1 MSAGWPDWETLNAYV
16 DGELDSAGRADVAR
30 AVAEDQETAEAVARL
45 SRLKQAA
52 QDAGGADAGERP
64 AVDLPDGGRARRRA
78 VWGTAAAVLVAAAL
92 GLTAGFWPRVSEPE
106 WIGAAHAVHAG
117 WAEDKAEDTK
127 EAGTTSAV
135 LLAAVEDFGR
145 VPFVPDFSA
154 NKLSLASVRRAHLG
168 ETPVLHLGY
177 RGTRGCRVSLLVLAE
192 PRALTAELATVETA
206 TGPAHLWRAGGIGY
220 ALIASGMDEAR
231 LRVLA
236 EAAHAAT
243 RERSQPDAETRTALR
258 RSRAESQPCGA

>member
-1 MSAGWPDWETLNAYV
+1 M
-16 DGELDSAGRADVAR
+16 
-30 AVAEDQETAEAVARL
+30 
-45 SRLKQAA
+45 
-52 QDAGGADAGERP
+52 
-64 AVDLPDGGRARRRA
+64 
-78 VWGTAAAVLVAAAL
+78 LVAAAL
-92 GLTAGFWPRVSEPE
+92 GLSVGLWPRASEPD
-106 WIGAAHAVHAG
+106 WIGAARAVHAE
-117 WAEDKAEDTK
+117 WAKGQTNGTK
-127 EAGTTSAV
+127 DAGTTSAV

-154 NKLSLASVRRAHLG
+154 NKLSLASVRRARLP

-192 PRALTAELATVETA
+192 PRGLAADLATVATP
-206 TGPAHLWRAGGIGY
+206 TGPAFLWRAGGIGY
-220 ALIASGMDEAR
+220 ALIASGMDESR

-258 RSRAESQPCGA
+258 KSRAESQPCGA